1 VLGVSIL
8 KKISKSC
15 GGEFE
20 TFFMNEQTLGR
31 LLARVDQLDRATL
44 TSLARKFYSQRNI
57 FEKVINVIR
66 DGVVM
71 IDRNGQILL
80 ANNVAEELLNVRN
93 LRSMV
98 LWKCA
103 PEILQQIDLE
113 QIQKKSIICE
123 IHLSYPTKRAL
134 RFYSVP
140 FITEME
146 SQVICVF
153 SDITQDLKQKK
164 KELEE
169 ERIHSILLLSA
180 GIAHEIGNPLNSI
193 NLQLELMQNFIREQ
207 SFNEISESVAVC
219 KKEVERLHGIIKN
232 FLQAVQPVTPNFSDA
247 HLLELLNFV
256 IKFLSPELDNA
267 GVTVHLAVDGDIPV
281 VLADNDQMKQVFFN
295 IIKNAMEAM
304 AHEKCLSISVGSDD
318 DFVILKFTD
327 TGMGIPTE
335 RLGKVFEPFCTSKK
349 QGTGLG
355 MFIVQRILRD
365 HHATIAIESKTNAGT
380 TITIKFPRKVHSTRM
395 LGLRPIPRK
404 ESWTP

>member
-1 VLGVSIL
+1 M
-8 KKISKSC
+8 K
-15 GGEFE
+15 
-20 TFFMNEQTLGR
+20 EQVLGR
-31 LLARVDQLDRATL
+31 LLARVDQLDHATL
-44 TSLARKFYSQRNI
+44 ASLARKFYSQRNI
-57 FEKVINVIR
+57 FEKVINVIC

-71 IDRNGQILL
+71 IDRDGQILL

-93 LRSMV
+93 LRNMV

-103 PEILQQIDLE
+103 PEILQQIDLG
-113 QIQKKSIICE
+113 QIQKKSIIGE
-123 IHLSYPTKRAL
+123 VHLSYPTERTL

-146 SQVICVF
+146 SQIICVF
-153 SDITQDLKQKK
+153 SDITQDLEQKK

-169 ERIHSILLLSA
+169 ERTHSILLLSA
-180 GIAHEIGNPLNSI
+180 GVAHEIGNPLNSI
-193 NLQLELMQNFIREQ
+193 SLQLELMQNFIREQ
-207 SFNEISESVAVC
+207 NFDEISESVTVC
-219 KKEVERLHGIIKN
+219 RKEVERLHGIIKN

-267 GVTVHLAVDGDIPV
+267 GVAVHLTVNGDVPV

-304 AHEKCLSISVGSDD
+304 THEKCLSVSVGSDN

-327 TGMGIPTE
+327 TGIGIPTE

-355 MFIVQRILRD
+355 MFIVQRILHD
-365 HHATIAIESKTNAGT
+365 HHATIAIESKTNMGT
-380 TITIKFPRKVHSTRM
+380 TITIKFPRKVHSSRM
-395 LGLRPIPRK
+395 LNATDGDKIHNH
-404 ESWTP
+404 